1 MIMKGMPIFQRS
13 ITMMDLYQAVLLDR
27 HAHRRGKASVVDE
40 DAFYRSHA
48 RPYGLLRLLR
58 RLRWWT

>member
-1 MIMKGMPIFQRS
+1 
-13 ITMMDLYQAVLLDR
+13 MMDLYQAVLLDR

-58 RLRWWT
+58 RLRWWA